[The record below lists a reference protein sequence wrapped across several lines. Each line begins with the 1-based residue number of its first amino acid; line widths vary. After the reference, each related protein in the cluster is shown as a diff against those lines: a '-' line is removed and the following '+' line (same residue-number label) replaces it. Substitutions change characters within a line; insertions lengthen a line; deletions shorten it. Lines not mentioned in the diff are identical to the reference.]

1 MTGRRLGVR
10 LLNVQDSID
19 PRSLLQERTTNTIA
33 YLAKKKS
40 PSITARL
47 IGSILRNHLPSISLE
62 CSSHRTWTLA
72 SVIRYPNLKTKLSR
86 SLHPSTHLN
95 ALPDG
100 IPPQA
105 SRIFTPET
113 ARLFSQAVR
122 MDSHP
127 EPRNQGTKE
136 RGPAQSLSSFPWEK
150 PSLVRRSLSK
160 TYSSSL
166 YRTWLHGSDFRV
178 PKNSFYKRNG
188 SPYSPSHASLAKL
201 RPFIRQFT
209 LEFRMELPTHPCKAL
224 ATVITS
230 SM

>member
-1 MTGRRLGVR
+1 MTTLQLTTLQLTMWCNVYKQTFFLFAREGEKSLHSLSSGMLPKKESNRMTGRRLGVR

-19 PRSLLQERTTNTIA
+19 PRSLLQGRTTNTIA

-40 PSITARL
+40 PSTTARL
-47 IGSILRNHLPSISLE
+47 IGSIPRNHLPSISLE
-62 CSSHRTWTLA
+62 CSSHGTWTLA

-122 MDSHP
+122 IDSHP
-127 EPRNQGTKE
+127 DGNQGKRARTI
-136 RGPAQSLSSFPWEK
+136 SLIIS
-150 PSLVRRSLSK
+150 VRK
-160 TYSSSL
+160 TFTSEEEPL
-166 YRTWLHGSDFRV
+166 ENL
-178 PKNSFYKRNG
+178 
-188 SPYSPSHASLAKL
+188 
-201 RPFIRQFT
+201 FIVT
-209 LEFRMELPTHPCKAL
+209 L
-224 ATVITS
+224 
-230 SM
+230 